1 MKLTSVGVL
10 VLVVVMALAIVT
22 GDNGTSRSDWASR
35 AVPFAPTNP
44 PVPEESRPLPHEQ
57 FALLPVTGLELIDAM
72 HADQEGEA
80 ATPRPRHSLAARTPE
95 RQARG
100 LSGSA

>member
-10 VLVVVMALAIVT
+10 VLVVVMALAIVA
-22 GDNGTSRSDWASR
+22 GDNGTLPSNSLARTA
-35 AVPFAPTNP
+35 PFAPTNP
-44 PVPEESRPLPHEQ
+44 PTPEESRPLPHEQ

-80 ATPRPRHSLAARTPE
+80 TTPRPRHSLAARTPE